1 MMKLQGKTALIT
13 GASRG
18 IGRAI
23 AIELAQQGLKRL
35 FLVAR
40 NRHQLAQVATE
51 IEAFGVEVV
60 PLAIDLT
67 DSAAVNIAIAQAWR
81 DRGPIHLLI
90 NCAGVAHQASF
101 LRSPMPLIQ
110 EELALNLMGTY
121 TITRL
126 IARRMAAQQEGT
138 IVNVS
143 SLMGKFAAPT
153 MATYSATK
161 FAILGFTQALR
172 SELAPYNIQVKA
184 LLPSLTDTDMVRD
197 LQTFRWVVPMTTEK
211 VAQALIAGL
220 HKDSPEILVG
230 WQSHLAVWCH
240 RLAPWLMDFVLK
252 LATPQLRNK
261 SKPGQKLR
269 EALAGSR

>member
-1 MMKLQGKTALIT
+1 MKMQGKTALVT

-35 FLVAR
+35 LLVAR
-40 NRHQLAQVATE
+40 NRQQLAELAAE
-51 IEAFGVEVV
+51 IEVFGTEVI

-81 DRGPIHLLI
+81 DRGPIHLLV

-172 SELAPYNIQVKA
+172 SELAPYNIHVTA

-197 LQTFRWVVPMTTEK
+197 LQRFRWVVPMTAEK
-211 VAQALIAGL
+211 VAQALIVGL
-220 HKDSPEILVG
+220 QKDSPEILVG
-230 WQSHLAVWCH
+230 WQSHIAVWCH
-240 RLAPWLMDFVLK
+240 RIAPWLMDFVLK
-252 LATPQLRNK
+252 MATPALQNK
-261 SKPGQKLR
+261 PNPRQKLR
-269 EALAGSR
+269 EALAAR